1 MHLNIS
7 QICSIMLE
15 TDTRIV
21 LVQSQP
27 IIQSGKI
34 KIPKAFCIN
43 TWMSHLPASCA
54 GTGSSD
60 GVTLA
65 SVLTL
70 KSGVI

>member
-21 LVQSQP
+21 LVLSQP

-34 KIPKAFCIN
+34 KIPKAFCN

-54 GTGSSD
+54 GTGSGD